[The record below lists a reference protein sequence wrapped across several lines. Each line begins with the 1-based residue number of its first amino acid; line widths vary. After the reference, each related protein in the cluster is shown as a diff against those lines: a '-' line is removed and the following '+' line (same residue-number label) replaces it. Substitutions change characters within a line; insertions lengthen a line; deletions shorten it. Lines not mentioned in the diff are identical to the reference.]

1 MSACHLFHDLKKDKF
16 LEDFGVR
23 TPGDYLA
30 KTFVD
35 HTIQCLPK
43 RRVLRIL
50 NFFGCVV
57 IKLNSRYEFPC
68 YP

>member
-1 MSACHLFHDLKKDKF
+1 MEIDVMSACHLFHDLKKDKF

-43 RRVLRIL
+43 RRLL
-50 NFFGCVV
+50 
-57 IKLNSRYEFPC
+57 
-68 YP
+68 